1 MSNHRQENLW
11 GSVILGLRSKI
22 RFFRPWPQL
31 LQGWLI
37 RICGWQW
44 DQRTA
49 RWPSGRAG
57 WWKHMTKN
65 TCICGG
71 HMLLKQ
77 LLRAKQESRRQLNTM
92 PCKMENWILDS
103 RRVLIFFYNLQR
115 CYEYWDIQRFSPPRP
130 TFCNLASVTASSVQ
144 ATSPSTNPSGKTC
157 FLAAKRN

>member
-22 RFFRPWPQL
+22 RFFLKIKYRPWPQL

-65 TCICGG
+65 TCICRG

-103 RRVLIFFYNLQR
+103 RRFNIFLQFTKMLWILR
-115 CYEYWDIQRFSPPRP
+115 YTKVFPPKTYLLQPCICDCFICSSNFPIYEPIW
-130 TFCNLASVTASSVQ
+130 
-144 ATSPSTNPSGKTC
+144 
-157 FLAAKRN
+157 